1 MTIGRIAALATLMGV
16 AAFAFPGPAYA
27 DNFVDGKYTVVRTAG
42 LAPGHNPGA
51 ADSMWTVTS
60 CGPDCRQV
68 VGDIDITWQTHLVN
82 GQWTGST
89 HRQEA
94 VDCKNGTWA
103 SGTLVL
109 SLDPQTL
116 RGTII
121 STSDGPA
128 CGSPTP
134 ITAGTVYIFMGHA

>member
-1 MTIGRIAALATLMGV
+1 MTIVRIAASAASMGV
-16 AAFAFPGPAYA
+16 AALAFAGPAYA
-27 DNFVDGKYTVVRTAG
+27 DDFVAGKYNVIRNAG
-42 LAPGHNPGA
+42 LAPGHHSGA
-51 ADSMWTVTS
+51 ADSMWTVNS
-60 CGPDCRQV
+60 CGPDCREV
-68 VGDIDITWQTHLVN
+68 VGDIGITWRTHLVS

-109 SLDPQTL
+109 SVDPQML
-116 RGTII
+116 RGTVI
-121 STSDGPA
+121 SSSDGPA

-134 ITAGTVYIFMGHA
+134 ITAGTVDLLMGHE